1 MTRTETFVSYRR
13 FRWMWITCLLLAVC
27 VFVYFLNEPVG
38 GRNGGTVVGYV
49 FGVLATVAIIW
60 LMLYGLR
67 KRAYRS
73 SLGTVE
79 GWLAAHV
86 WIGIGLTLLVPL
98 HAGFSFGMNVH
109 TAAYVCMILTIVTGV
124 WGVVNYTSLSSR
136 ISSHRGGVSDSTLL
150 EQMYALREDLE
161 RLCAGKSSEFLRLFN
176 TYDFTFRP
184 GLLLMLRG
192 ALIPSI
198 SQSDVSPL
206 IQDIAEAERSDAVTL
221 LRALDERVDLAN
233 AVVEQARIKFLLK
246 AWLYIHV
253 PVSIAL
259 CVTVAVHIFS
269 VFFYW

>member
-13 FRWMWITCLLLAVC
+13 FRWLWITCLLLAIC
-27 VFVYFLNEPVG
+27 VFVYFINEPIG

-49 FGVLATVAIIW
+49 FGVLATIAIVW

-67 KRAYRS
+67 KRAYSS

-98 HAGFSFGMNVH
+98 HAGFSFGFNVH
-109 TAAYVCMILTIVTGV
+109 TAAYVCMVLTILTGV
-124 WGVVNYTSLSSR
+124 WGVANYTSLSTK
-136 ISSHRGGVSDSTLL
+136 ISSHRGGVRDVTML

-161 RLCAGKSSEFLRLFN
+161 RLCAGKSSDFLRLFN

-184 GLLLMLRG
+184 GLLTMLRRN
-192 ALIPSI
+192 AIPSI
-198 SQSDVSPL
+198 SQRDASSL
-206 IQDIAEAERSDAVTL
+206 MQDITEAERSDAVTL
-221 LRALDERVDLAN
+221 LRVLDERADLAN
-233 AVVEQARIKFLLK
+233 EVVEQARIKFLLK